1 VQVKYHQNLILKVV
15 LSNCSFKGE
24 TRARHTRLLPLAVPY
39 LWPCDHLLFF
49 LFFDREDSEL
59 SATTLQQPTPP
70 ATRAWSMTLQLSKW
84 KQAHHVSFESTVT
97 SAGEANSVMV
107 TTSPCVT
114 ADSNSSAV
122 VFDKAVKILLLN
134 FITAVFYRAF
144 YVCRLDLCVCF
155 VFWNSDCLDFRGRFP
170 KIVNSI

>member
-1 VQVKYHQNLILKVV
+1 
-15 LSNCSFKGE
+15 
-24 TRARHTRLLPLAVPY
+24 
-39 LWPCDHLLFF
+39 
-49 LFFDREDSEL
+49 
-59 SATTLQQPTPP
+59 
-70 ATRAWSMTLQLSKW
+70 M
-84 KQAHHVSFESTVT
+84 SFESTVT

-155 VFWNSDCLDFRGRFP
+155 VF
-170 KIVNSI
+170 